1 VLKLID
7 TAVLRFMR
15 TRGHWPP
22 LEKAVIRYSK
32 LGEHSAI
39 WFGIAL
45 VGAAAVSRQRPIYLR
60 LIRALMAVEVI
71 NALLKIV
78 IGRKRPHLDGLPPLA
93 TTRSQRSCPSAHSA
107 SSFAAARILSQVLP
121 SAPVHSAAVL
131 MAVSRPYL
139 GVHYPSDVLAGMALG
154 TVIAESVPA
163 ACEKCER
170 PSAPYD
176 KKRRKLQLL
185 LRRLS

>member
-1 VLKLID
+1 VLKAID
-7 TAVLRFMR
+7 IAVLRFLR

-22 LEKAVIRYSK
+22 LEKTVIRYSR

-39 WFGIAL
+39 WFGVAL
-45 VGAAAVSRQRPIYLR
+45 VGAVAHRRRRPIYLR

-71 NALLKIV
+71 NALLKIA
-78 IGRKRPHLDGLPPLA
+78 IGRKRPRLDGLPALA

-121 SAPVHSAAVL
+121 SAPVYSAAL
-131 MAVSRPYL
+131 AMALSRPYL

-163 ACEKCER
+163 AREKRSEIVR
-170 PSAPYD
+170 AI
-176 KKRRKLQLL
+176 
-185 LRRLS
+185 